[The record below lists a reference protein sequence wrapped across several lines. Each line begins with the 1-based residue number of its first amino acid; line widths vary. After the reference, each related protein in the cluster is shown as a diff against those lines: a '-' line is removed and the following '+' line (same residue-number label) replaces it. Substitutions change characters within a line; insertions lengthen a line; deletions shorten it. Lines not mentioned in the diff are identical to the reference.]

1 MSVMGLS
8 SARVKQRATSMIY
21 EPSMPTTDRQM
32 ARDITYASSAK
43 RRSGRAV
50 IRILENTTGR
60 LRLIRRARGYDA
72 DVAAGADF
80 WQVMSAR
87 YGVSLD
93 VVGGTLKSIPQK
105 GPLIVVSNHP
115 YGILDGLMMGRILS
129 ERRAGDFRVL
139 AHRIFR
145 RAPDLERIILPI
157 SFDDTKEATK
167 LNLETRRNA
176 VAYLKSGGAIGI
188 FPGGTVS
195 TSATPFSKPMDPSW
209 RTFTAKMI
217 AKSGATVVPV
227 YFDGHTSRLF
237 QLASHLH
244 PTLRMGLLIKE
255 FRKRVDTPVRVAIGA
270 PIPRAEI
277 EARAKDA
284 RALMDFLRKATYD
297 LSPSP
302 VKSYDYGFEFEERHR
317 GPEAE
322 SKRRVY

>member
-1 MSVMGLS
+1 
-8 SARVKQRATSMIY
+8 
-21 EPSMPTTDRQM
+21 MPASERQV

-60 LRLIRRARGYDA
+60 LRLIRKARGYDA
-72 DVAAGADF
+72 EVAAGADF
-80 WQVMSAR
+80 WQVMTER

-93 VVGGTLKSIPQK
+93 VVAGSLNSIPQD

-115 YGILDGLMMGRILS
+115 YGILDGLMMGHILS
-129 ERRAGDFRVL
+129 ERRKGAFRVL

-157 SFDDTKEATK
+157 SFDETKEAAK
-167 LNLETRRNA
+167 LNLETRSKA
-176 VAYLKSGGAIGI
+176 VDYLKSGGAIGI

-217 AKSGATVVPV
+217 SKSGATVVPV
-227 YFDGHTSRLF
+227 FFEGHNSRLF

-244 PTLRMGLLIKE
+244 STLRTGMFIRE
-255 FRKRVDTPVRVAIGA
+255 FKAKINKPVRVVIGE
-270 PIPRAEI
+270 PISAD
-277 EARAKDA
+277 ALAAFKKDPKGC
-284 RALMDFLRKATYD
+284 MDFLRKATYE

-302 VKSYDYGFEFEERHR
+302 VDASHLGHEFEAKYKVRNGSGHIR
-317 GPEAE
+317 
-322 SKRRVY
+322 

>member
-1 MSVMGLS
+1 M
-8 SARVKQRATSMIY
+8 SAR
-21 EPSMPTTDRQM
+21 DRQV

-60 LRLIRRARGYDA
+60 LRLIRKARGYDTE
-72 DVAAGADF
+72 VEAGADF
-80 WQVMSAR
+80 WQVMTDR

-93 VVGGTLKSIPQK
+93 VIGGTLDSIPTK

-129 ERRAGDFRVL
+129 ERRQGDFRVL

-145 RAPDLERIILPI
+145 RAADLERIILPI
-157 SFDDTKEATK
+157 SFDQTKEAAK
-167 LNLETRRNA
+167 LNLETRSLA
-176 VAYLKSGGAIGI
+176 VEYLKSGGAIGI

-227 YFDGHTSRLF
+227 FFEGHNSRLF

-244 PTLRMGLLIKE
+244 STLRTGMFIRE
-255 FRKRVDTPVRVAIGA
+255 FKAKINKPVRVVVGE
-270 PIPRAEI
+270 PIPADTLAQFE
-277 EARAKDA
+277 KDPKA
-284 RALMDFLRKATYD
+284 CMDFLRKATYE
-297 LSPSP
+297 LSTSP
-302 VKSYDYGFEFEERHR
+302 VDPTHLGHEFEDKYKVRNGSGHIR
-317 GPEAE
+317 
-322 SKRRVY
+322 

>member
-1 MSVMGLS
+1 
-8 SARVKQRATSMIY
+8 
-21 EPSMPTTDRQM
+21 MPASERQV

-60 LRLIRRARGYDA
+60 LRLIRKARGYDA
-72 DVAAGADF
+72 EVAAGADF
-80 WQVMSAR
+80 WQVMTER

-93 VVGGTLKSIPQK
+93 VVAGSLDSIPQD

-115 YGILDGLMMGRILS
+115 YGILDGLMMGHILS
-129 ERRAGDFRVL
+129 ERRQGDFRVL

-157 SFDDTKEATK
+157 SFDETKEAAK
-167 LNLETRRNA
+167 LNLETRSKA
-176 VAYLKSGGAIGI
+176 VDYLKSGGAIGI

-217 AKSGATVVPV
+217 SKSGATVVPI
-227 YFDGHTSRLF
+227 FFEGHNSRLF

-244 PTLRMGLLIKE
+244 STLRTGMFIRE
-255 FRKRVDTPVRVAIGA
+255 FKAKINKPVRVVIGE
-270 PIPRAEI
+270 PISAD
-277 EARAKDA
+277 ALAAFKKDPKGC
-284 RALMDFLRKATYD
+284 MDFLRKATYE

-302 VKSYDYGFEFEERHR
+302 VDASHLGHEFEDKYKVRNGSGHIR
-317 GPEAE
+317 
-322 SKRRVY
+322 